1 VGLALVALGS
11 ALPARAGDVDAA
23 RRTFADG
30 VQLFRAGDYEGART
44 LFLKADAE
52 HHAPA
57 IVYNLA
63 LAEERLGHP
72 QPAVD
77 AYEAYIAEAG
87 DSGEFTSSATIAI
100 VQLKARSTRLRIST
114 EPVGARLFVDGVPL
128 SDPSPATLLVLAGRH
143 VVVAQGDGWR
153 AETDV
158 TAAGSGDTLAVA
170 LARPAETPANAA
182 PTVKAPP
189 PGAPAL
195 RDSASPPAPSAT
207 VKAPTIAHPDG
218 LMYGAS
224 FAMAPY
230 YLLGS
235 SAPGAPNSEPAKSVV
250 AGPFI
255 EVGAAL
261 NQRVAFLARG
271 FAALGPDAKP
281 TYAFMGGPGLSVRA
295 LPGLWLGATFL
306 GGELETLSHDVR
318 YGTDLVFGALVEI
331 DIAVID
337 KPSGQWLASFQPGTL
352 LTDRQSDNAAF
363 VFPFSFGYR
372 AF

>member
-1 VGLALVALGS
+1 
-11 ALPARAGDVDAA
+11 
-23 RRTFADG
+23 
-30 VQLFRAGDYEGART
+30 
-44 LFLKADAE
+44 
-52 HHAPA
+52 
-57 IVYNLA
+57 
-63 LAEERLGHP
+63 
-72 QPAVD
+72 
-77 AYEAYIAEAG
+77 
-87 DSGEFTSSATIAI
+87 
-100 VQLKARSTRLRIST
+100 
-114 EPVGARLFVDGVPL
+114 
-128 SDPSPATLLVLAGRH
+128 
-143 VVVAQGDGWR
+143 VVAQGDGWR

-158 TAAGSGDTLAVA
+158 SAAGSGDTMAVA
-170 LARPAETPANAA
+170 LARPAETPANAVA
-182 PTVKAPP
+182 PPTAAPPIAPARSDSAPQPTPPPPVKPPTV
-189 PGAPAL
+189 
-195 RDSASPPAPSAT
+195 
-207 VKAPTIAHPDG
+207 AHPDG

-235 SAPGAPNSEPAKSVV
+235 SAPNADNDEPAKSVV

-261 NQRVAFLARG
+261 NQRIAFLARG

-306 GGELETLSHDVR
+306 GGELETISHDIR

-337 KPSGQWLASFQPGTL
+337 KQSGQWLASFQPGTL